1 MNKISMKKG
10 SEKRE
15 DSIYNKW
22 FKEFNNEVKL
32 SSNMT
37 LCAFFSFE
45 GGHKHMRSFLLI
57 KMIKKDGTSIFF
69 SFLFL

>member
-1 MNKISMKKG
+1 MVQFASRLQETQKKFMNKISMKKG

-37 LCAFFSFE
+37 LTMCIF
-45 GGHKHMRSFLLI
+45 FLLR
-57 KMIKKDGTSIFF
+57 GVTNT
-69 SFLFL
+69 

>member
-1 MNKISMKKG
+1 MKKG

-37 LCAFFSFE
+37 LTMCIF
-45 GGHKHMRSFLLI
+45 FLLR
-57 KMIKKDGTSIFF
+57 GVTNT
-69 SFLFL
+69 